1 MKGVVVHIFLLLIPI
16 FLIFFFLQLVFLLAL
31 YFEDFD
37 NESLGL
43 ILKRNC
49 KKEELKISMSVRRAV
64 VQQLSM
70 RRSLPNFGNAGAVES
85 MLSEAKKKAITRI
98 QKKTKNL
105 KQKQIQMVQ

>member
-1 MKGVVVHIFLLLIPI
+1 MYIVFVVTNCFDSLSFSILD
-16 FLIFFFLQLVFLLAL
+16 FFFLFPILAL

-37 NESLGL
+37 NKSLGL
-43 ILKRNC
+43 ILKRKC
-49 KKEELKISMSVRRAV
+49 RSEKLLISMNVRRVV
-64 VQQLSM
+64 VQELSM
-70 RRSLPNFGNAGAVES
+70 LRSLPNFGNAGAVES